1 MKAPAHELGPTTLK
15 WTRFMPHPLAIKYG
29 TGDPKIWGGEKRA
42 KARDE
47 LHAVLG
53 AGRDG
58 KKRLTSEDRI
68 ELMRIWLA
76 VIAADHTTDKEGP
89 ATAEKSKVSSKP
101 RFRLAFPKI
110 RSLSFIVNVMKT
122 MTLADFAFII
132 FLGGIT
138 VSVFAL
144 GYQAVRE
151 VLRIEEVKKEAEEV
165 GQWFKATAD
174 QRKNSD
180 FKPEACQKS
189 DGHFWK
195 DCVAALTAEGGPLH
209 NKSNPFQANRKLISK
224 KCGQHDTDTIGT
236 IIIDKGAIP
245 AGSSSYS
252 YTAFDGTEAMNK
264 DLILR
269 IMVCGRGFHLIKVQ
283 NELSW

>member
-1 MKAPAHELGPTTLK
+1 MKAPAHALGPTTLN

-29 TGDPKIWGGEKRA
+29 SGDPKAWDGERRA

-58 KKRLTSEDRI
+58 KKRLSGDDRI

-76 VIAADHTTDKEGP
+76 IIAADHSTDKENPG
-89 ATAEKSKVSSKP
+89 TAAAPKASSRP
-101 RFRLAFPKI
+101 RIRLAFPKI
-110 RSLSFIVNVMKT
+110 PGLSFILGVMKT
-122 MTLADFAFII
+122 MTLADFAFIV
-132 FLGGIT
+132 FLAGIT

-144 GYQAVRE
+144 GYHAVRE

-165 GQWFKATAD
+165 TQWFKATAD
-174 QRKNSD
+174 QRKNAD
-180 FKPEACQKS
+180 FKPEACQKA
-189 DGHFWK
+189 DGRVWK
-195 DCVAALTAEGGPLH
+195 DCVAALTAEGGPLY
-209 NKSNPFQANRKLISK
+209 NKINPFEAGRKLISK
-224 KCGQHDTDTIGT
+224 KCDQHDTDTIGT
-236 IIIDKGAIP
+236 IIIDKGAI
-245 AGSSSYS
+245 ATGGSTYSYS
-252 YTAFDGTEAMNK
+252 VFDGTEPMNK
-264 DLILR
+264 DLTLR